1 MRRYVYPDPMP
12 AALVSQGDLGDIN
25 DRELKWSQEK
35 KAWIGKE
42 EVFWGLEIFFFFFLE
57 TVSHCVPLLS
67 WNLRTSVCFHLTS
80 AGISLMYCHILH
92 ILASLSC
99 FLLGVGRG
107 GSAGGGC

>member
-42 EVFWGLEIFFFFFLE
+42 EVFWGLERW
-57 TVSHCVPLLS
+57 LS
-67 WNLRTSVCFHLTS
+67 
-80 AGISLMYCHILH
+80 G
-92 ILASLSC
+92 
-99 FLLGVGRG
+99 
-107 GSAGGGC
+107 